1 MAPVCKYHKIWT
13 DFQVGNIT
21 PWNGNG
27 TQFEMRNCFNVVN
40 NLPTIWTGGHIE
52 DQRGR

>member
-13 DFQVGNIT
+13 DLRVGNIT
-21 PWNGNG
+21 KFGNG
-27 TQFEMRNCFNVVN
+27 TQFEMRKYLNVVN